1 MSAGVIIMN
10 KNAVALAADSAVTI
24 GNHLAI
30 HNSANKVFALSKVA
44 PVGVITYANATFM
57 NIPIEVIIK
66 QYKHDLGCKRF
77 DSLSDYVDG
86 FLSYLTQHQTLFHF
100 DQKEHD
106 SVFQILENLFE
117 GLKGDTEDLLK
128 KAVFKKKRVLNAA
141 ELTEVYKNALELT
154 KKYVKEMPFLQNPV
168 ISDYIKEK
176 YGNEIAEF
184 LKKSFKY
191 YSDEDIHQMLQISC
205 EVFDKAFTRNGVVGL
220 AFTGYGENE
229 IFPSVIHINMLT
241 IINNQVRYFIVN
253 KSEINDQQHASII
266 PLAQDDVMRN
276 FLTGIHD
283 GFERNII
290 TEVNAKLATHI
301 NQMYG
306 NKVPEAIKAALFNS
320 LQTVISTSI
329 ASAVQKQSSS
339 YFLPMYNSVGT
350 LPIEELALVAES
362 MINITSLRRRVAL
375 DNNIGTVGGPVDV
388 AVITKADGL
397 IWIRRKHFFD
407 RKYNPQYFYSH
418 YMLNENLEEQY
429 EKNRDE

>member
-1 MSAGVIIMN
+1 M
-10 KNAVALAADSAVTI
+10 K
-24 GNHLAI
+24 
-30 HNSANKVFALSKVA
+30 
-44 PVGVITYANATFM
+44 
-57 NIPIEVIIK
+57 
-66 QYKHDLGCKRF
+66 
-77 DSLSDYVDG
+77 
-86 FLSYLTQHQTLFHF
+86 
-100 DQKEHD
+100 
-106 SVFQILENLFE
+106 
-117 GLKGDTEDLLK
+117 
-128 KAVFKKKRVLNAA
+128 
-141 ELTEVYKNALELT
+141 
-154 KKYVKEMPFLQNPV
+154 
-168 ISDYIKEK
+168 
-176 YGNEIAEF
+176 
-184 LKKSFKY
+184 
-191 YSDEDIHQMLQISC
+191 
-205 EVFDKAFTRNGVVGL
+205 L

-253 KSEINDQQHASII
+253 KNEINDQQHASII

-306 NKVPEAIKAALFNS
+306 NKVPEANKAALFNS

-375 DNNIGTVGGPVDV
+375 DNNIPYLKISDFRGRWDTICPTLCP
-388 AVITKADGL
+388 IMRL
-397 IWIRRKHFFD
+397 
-407 RKYNPQYFYSH
+407 
-418 YMLNENLEEQY
+418 
-429 EKNRDE
+429 